1 MSNKSKRTLGP
12 AYIGAA
18 IAGLALLIFSVTEY
32 GESGNLGVADNEL
45 NTLRQLDSYLLQPS
59 GTTYNK
65 NGDIAYRWQAER
77 ANRQRDGAVVLLS
90 PIYLGQKANQ
100 HNWTAVAQQ
109 GILAADGQRL
119 QLEHKVVIKD
129 FVHEAKIEAPALTL
143 DMGNNQLYTAQP
155 VRFTSPDALTTARG
169 MRASLDSE
177 RLEFL
182 ADVKGRYENP

>member
-1 MSNKSKRTLGP
+1 MSNKSNRTLGP

-32 GESGNLGVADNEL
+32 GESGNLSVADSDL
-45 NTLRQLDSYLLQPS
+45 NNLRQLDSYLLQPS

-65 NGDIAYRWQAER
+65 HGDIAYRWQAER

-119 QLEHKVVIKD
+119 QLEDKVVIKD
-129 FVHEAKIEAPALTL
+129 FFHEAKIEAPALTL
-143 DMGNNQLYTAQP
+143 DMGNNQLYTEQP

-182 ADVKGRYENP
+182 ADVKGRYESP